1 MKKTTKFII
10 IALIVAV
17 LCGVG
22 VYVEMLYNVG
32 IVDKRPASYEN
43 VYAVGKDIKIYTD
56 ELQEIVDRDRTTNPN
71 FDEASSKENALNYLV
86 RRETLY
92 QAAVDKGY
100 SVTDKEAQDYVDK
113 QIEAFSPSSN
123 AVNYGDFEAFLKG
136 TGMTLEE
143 YWQSQYDTLRKELV
157 TSKYLEK
164 LRTDFLMKT
173 KSKDPQA
180 AWQEEYDKMTKK
192 LIDKQKVRVLE

>member
-22 VYVEMLYNVG
+22 VYDEMLYNVG

-56 ELQEIVDRDRTTNPN
+56 DLQKIVNNYRINDSN
-71 FDEASSKENALNYLV
+71 FDEATATENALNYLV

-113 QIEAFSPSSN
+113 QIEASSN
-123 AVNYGDFEAFLKG
+123 ASNYGDFEAFLKS

-164 LRTDFLMKT
+164 LRTDFLMNI
-173 KSKDPQA
+173 KSENPQA
-180 AWQEEYDKMTKK
+180 AWQEELDKMAKK